1 MSCFSNVNK
10 HHFPVGNFAHKGQE
24 SVMKKLMV
32 VLFAF
37 GMVMGMVSCGTED
50 DPTLGIDAGQY
61 TNEEAVTTYYYC
73 QAANGLLTG
82 KCIGRSLNV
91 CFSRV
96 SASCPVGQAAGTT
109 VASCRGYGY
118 VAVSPALP
126 NCL

>member
-1 MSCFSNVNK
+1 
-10 HHFPVGNFAHKGQE
+10 
-24 SVMKKLMV
+24 MKKLMV

-37 GMVMGMVSCGTED
+37 GMVAGMVSCGTED

-82 KCIGRSLNV
+82 KCI
-91 CFSRV
+91 SRAMEFCSARV
-96 SASCPVGQAAGTT
+96 TASCPVGQAAGS
-109 VASCRGYGY
+109 VFPSCRGYGY
-118 VAVSPALP
+118 ASSKPVLT